1 MNVPDS
7 SHRFLTDALHLL
19 ESAVAPHGI
28 RASTTDLSNYGA
40 VFARDGVMAGAAGK
54 FANNSVVLA
63 GFVRTLETL
72 RLHQGPQG
80 QIPSNVTLL
89 PDGSHRVS
97 FGRLSP
103 KIDAAT
109 WYLIGVGWGIRWGLL
124 IASDWFQS
132 VYKTVELLN
141 GLEYNGRHWIYVPQ
155 GGNWADEYPI
165 DGYTLYDQVLRSWG
179 LALCA
184 EAFEQP
190 EWLHKAQAIR
200 DTLEPAYALEQHW
213 AATVYPAG
221 KSERFDLAAHTLL
234 SFLFADGPSSA
245 HNWQNLMG
253 EQLKRSTPQLPG
265 AFTPT
270 ITSEDPDWP
279 VLQRFHLFGF
289 KNQPYCYHNGGIWY
303 IWLGWAGLA
312 LQINQQ
318 AELHS
323 LLRQEALR
331 AARALPQWDF
341 PEYLHGLTLQPGG
354 TPHLCFTAAGMIF
367 LFAEPTDYK
376 LLTPEW
382 NRSN

>member
-1 MNVPDS
+1 MNVSDS
-7 SHRFLTDALHLL
+7 RNRFRTDALRLL

-54 FANNSVVLA
+54 MANNSVVLA

-72 RLHQGPQG
+72 RLHQGAQG

-89 PDGSHRVS
+89 PDGSHHVS

-109 WYLIGVGWGIRWGLL
+109 WYLIGVGWGVRWGLL
-124 IASDWFQS
+124 NASEWFLS
-132 VYKTVELLN
+132 VHKTVELLN

-184 EAFEQP
+184 EAFDQP
-190 EWLHKAQAIR
+190 EWLQKAQAIR
-200 DTLEPAYALEQHW
+200 DTLEPAYALEHHW

-221 KSERFDLAAHTLL
+221 RSERFDLAAHTLL

-245 HNWQNLMG
+245 HNWQNLLH
-253 EQLKRSTPQLPG
+253 EQLTRSTPQLPG
-265 AFTPT
+265 AFSPT
-270 ITSEDPDWP
+270 ITPDDPDWP

-289 KNQPYCYHNGGIWY
+289 KNQPHCYHNGGIWF

-312 LQINQQ
+312 LQINRQT
-318 AELHS
+318 ELRDR
-323 LLRQEALR
+323 LCQEALR
-331 AARALPQWDF
+331 AANVLPQWDF
-341 PEYLHGLTLQPGG
+341 PEYLHGQTLQPGG

-367 LFAEPTDYK
+367 LFAQPTDYK

>member
-1 MNVPDS
+1 MNASKSWDYFW
-7 SHRFLTDALHLL
+7 REALQLL
-19 ESAVAPHGI
+19 QSAVAPHGI

-40 VFARDGVMAGAAGK
+40 VFARDGIMAGAAGK
-54 FANNSVVLA
+54 IANDPAVLA
-63 GFVRTLETL
+63 GFIRTLETL
-72 RLHQGPQG
+72 RMHQGEQG

-124 IASDWFQS
+124 IASEWFQS
-132 VYKTVELLN
+132 VDKTVELLN

-184 EAFEQP
+184 EVFDQP
-190 EWLHKAQAIR
+190 DWLQKAQAIR
-200 DTLEPAYALEQHW
+200 DTLEPAYALEHHW

-245 HNWQNLMG
+245 HHWQNLLHK
-253 EQLKRSTPQLPG
+253 QLAQPSPHLPG
-265 AFTPT
+265 AFSPT
-270 ITSEDPDWP
+270 ITPGDPDWP

-289 KNQPYCYHNGGIWY
+289 KNQPNCYHNGGIWY

-312 LQINQQ
+312 LHATNQSDTL
-318 AELHS
+318 A
-323 LLRQEALR
+323 LLRSEALR
-331 AARALPQWDF
+331 AAADLSEWDF
-341 PEYLHGLTLQPGG
+341 PEYLNGQTHQPGG
-354 TPHLCFTAAGMIF
+354 TPKLCFTATGMIF
-367 LFAEPTDYK
+367 LNAQPDDYK